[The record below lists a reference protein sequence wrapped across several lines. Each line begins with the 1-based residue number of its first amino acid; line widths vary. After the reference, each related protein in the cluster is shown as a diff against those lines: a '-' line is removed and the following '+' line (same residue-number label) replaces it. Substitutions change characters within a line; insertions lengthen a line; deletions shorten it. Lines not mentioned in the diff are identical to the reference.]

1 MDEKEKFTLFSED
14 VISLLNNNTKLLL
27 LELIDRLTILSAVLI
42 LSSVLLLIGFVMLVF
57 ISISLS
63 IYLSLLIGNSYI
75 GFLIIAGVYFILL
88 LLIYLT
94 RKKIF
99 YQAIKN
105 KLVYLIFKYN

>member
-27 LELIDRLTILSAVLI
+27 LELIDRLTVLSAVLI
-42 LSSVLLLIGFVMLVF
+42 VSSVLLLIAFVMVVF
-57 ISISLS
+57 LSLSMS
-63 IYLSLLIGNSYI
+63 IYLSSLLGNLYI
-75 GFLIIAGVYFILL
+75 GFLIISAVYLILF
-88 LLIYLT
+88 LLIFFT